1 MPSHQVPHLKEKGME
16 FLSITKDG
24 VSVYAGFWK
33 RLKALVVDL
42 LIYLPFL
49 FIFQWLEGFSLT
61 LAIVIA
67 ITSSFY
73 FAMYN
78 VYFNAQFGGTPGK
91 LATGIRVTFP
101 DGSRIGWI
109 EAWKRESVNL
119 VWVFLLLVSNVW
131 ALIHV
136 DPTKFSSLRRI
147 ERSQLLNQHQPSWV
161 NFIIA
166 LELVWLLS
174 DAVVFLF
181 NKRKRAIHDFIA
193 GTVVVR
199 KQFAE
204 SNVANAGSQT
214 LLPDGKENIS

>member
-1 MPSHQVPHLKEKGME
+1 ME

-24 VSVYAGFWK
+24 LSVYAGFWK
-33 RLKALVVDL
+33 RLKAGVIDL
-42 LIYLPFL
+42 LICVPFVL
-49 FIFQWLEGFSLT
+49 IFNWLEGFNLT
-61 LAIVIA
+61 LAFVIA
-67 ITSSFY
+67 ITSSVF

-78 VYFNAQFGGTPGK
+78 VYFNAQLGGSPGK
-91 LATGIRVTFP
+91 LATSIRITLP

-119 VWVFLLLVSNVW
+119 VWGFLLLISNVW
-131 ALIHV
+131 ALILV
-136 DPTKFSSLRRI
+136 DPTKFSSLGRI
-147 ERSQLLNQHQPSWV
+147 GRSQLLNQHQPSWV
-161 NFIIA
+161 NFINV
-166 LELVWLLS
+166 LGLVWLMS

-204 SNVANAGSQT
+204 SNVASAGSQT
-214 LLPDGKENIS
+214 LLPD